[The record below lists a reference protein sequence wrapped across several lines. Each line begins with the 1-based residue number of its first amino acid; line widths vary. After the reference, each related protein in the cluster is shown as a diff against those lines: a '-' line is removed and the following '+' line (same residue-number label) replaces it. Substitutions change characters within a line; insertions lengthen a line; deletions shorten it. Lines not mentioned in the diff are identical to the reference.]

1 MTNTPPIYVLDAN
14 VFIEAHQ
21 RYYAFDVC
29 PGFWECVL
37 HHHETARIVSI
48 DPVRNELLQQS
59 DELHVWVKRT
69 ATKELFDS
77 TNDPAV
83 IQSFQEM
90 MTWVMESKQYNP
102 EAKAE
107 FAQVA
112 DGWLAA
118 YAKVRGYVVVTQERF
133 NKEAKKRV
141 PLPNVCKRFGV
152 AYQDTFSML
161 RALETQFF
169 WKPQRSSPR

>member
-102 EAKAE
+102 EAKAG

-118 YAKVRGYVVVTQERF
+118 YAKVRGYVVVTQEVF
-133 NKEAKKRV
+133 NKEVKKRV